1 VGALYTV
8 AILVFIVLMND
19 WADEK
24 VDRLKREMFPQG
36 CSPKTIPDAIL
47 PARSLL
53 IVGSGAGLIAAAVA
67 IAGSYALDRPAVA
80 WMGTAGLLTF
90 AAYTLPP
97 LRMNYRGGG
106 ELLEAFGV
114 GFLLPSIQVE
124 AQGGALG
131 QSEYAV
137 LAGFAVISLA
147 SAIASGLSDEQSDKA
162 GGKRTVAS
170 MLGNSVARVAVML
183 ALVGGAASWVVAG
196 FFIEP
201 MRVAL
206 LGGASVVIFYALK
219 LRTLSSSALTNEFEA
234 QRRYK
239 GVLHA
244 AIWRGAVVLSAL
256 VLLERAIAI

>member
-1 VGALYTV
+1 MAAVV
-8 AILVFIVLMND
+8 AI
-19 WADEK
+19 
-24 VDRLKREMFPQG
+24 G
-36 CSPKTIPDAIL
+36 
-47 PARSLL
+47 
-53 IVGSGAGLIAAAVA
+53 
-67 IAGSYALDRPAVA
+67 GSYALERPAVA
-80 WMGTAGLLTF
+80 WMGIAGMLTF

-106 ELLEAFGV
+106 ELLEALGV
-114 GFLLPSIQVE
+114 GLLLPSMQVE

-131 QSEYAV
+131 ESEYAV
-137 LAGFAVISLA
+137 LAGFAALSLA

-170 MLGNSVARVAVML
+170 VLGNSVARVGVML
-183 ALVGGAASWVVAG
+183 TLVGGAASWVVAG

-201 MRVAL
+201 VRVAL
-206 LGGASVVIFYALK
+206 FGGASVVVFYALR
-219 LRTLSSSALTNEFEA
+219 LRTLSSSALTNEFAA

-256 VLLERAIAI
+256 VLLEYAIAI